1 MKVKIKINLPI
12 LIAEYTMCFIALL
25 YSPMIVA
32 IVFVAVCM
40 LHAYTD
46 NKALQSGEIKAGE
59 IYPLKVTATTLITTS
74 VGSAVRLTITSLVA
88 IVYCLI
94 SRIDITIPDG
104 VKSLALT
111 IIVVLLIGLALM
123 YKCAAKDVD
132 KENNKK

>member
-1 MKVKIKINLPI
+1 MKVKIKTNLPI
-12 LIAEYTMCFIALL
+12 IIAEYAMCFIALL

-40 LHAYTD
+40 LHAYAD
-46 NKALQSGEIKAGE
+46 NKALRSGEIEAGE
-59 IYPLKVTATTLITTS
+59 IYPLKIAATTLITTS
-74 VGSAVRLTITSLVA
+74 VGSAVRLMITSLVA

-94 SRIDITIPDG
+94 SGIDITIPDG

-111 IIVVLLIGLALM
+111 IIVVLLVGLALM
-123 YKCAAKDVD
+123 YKCAAKEVD